1 MNKNIKDMTIAFGI
15 GIILTIAISMI
26 GPNTY
31 EAITEDT
38 TYKNITV
45 RQVHTL
51 IATHIENNE
60 LNIKPGTEEYVLYLT
75 DMLMLGVDEELL
87 NEPYYY
93 DVIMIYASHYV
104 TEFPQIDSANII
116 AKLGLYDDIPK
127 TMINKKISELV
138 GDEDTTIE
146 HVEVG
151 VL

>member
-1 MNKNIKDMTIAFGI
+1 MNKNLKDIVIALGI
-15 GIILTIAISMI
+15 GIILTIAISI
-26 GPNTY
+26 VGPNTY
-31 EAITEDT
+31 EPINEGT

-45 RQVHTL
+45 KQVHTL
-51 IATHIENNE
+51 VVTHIEKNG
-60 LNIKPGTEEYVLYLT
+60 LNIKPGTEEYVLYLK

-87 NEPYYY
+87 NEPYY
-93 DVIMIYASHYV
+93 DEIMTYASHYV
-104 TEFPQIDSANII
+104 TEFPQIDSKSVI